1 MSPWPVYDFHFIT
14 FDNPVEESGSS
25 ETKEC
30 LEKAEISLDQETSSN
45 SNIYLFIFYFFKL
58 TKKVLRL
65 IQQKGCFI

>member
-45 SNIYLFIFYFFKL
+45 SNIYLFIIIFF
-58 TKKVLRL
+58 
-65 IQQKGCFI
+65 